1 MTHDPGPTPA
11 HPHPGVN
18 LVPEG
23 PDGDEAFHSFSK
35 MREQRELGGVVQLL
49 QVPVVGEQRG
59 MVRRTGSRL
68 SLGLNPSSTP

>member
-1 MTHDPGPTPA
+1 MTHDPSPTPA

-35 MREQRELGGVVQLL
+35 MREQRELGGVIQLL
-49 QVPVVGEQRG
+49 
-59 MVRRTGSRL
+59 
-68 SLGLNPSSTP
+68 